1 MTTAAEA
8 IRSALEAL
16 GGEADARD
24 VKSWIDARFP
34 GQWADV
40 TVQMADL
47 TLPGNASSTY
57 PADRRF
63 LRRVSRGRYA
73 LTDTNR

>member
-1 MTTAAEA
+1 MTTAADA

-24 VKSWIDARFP
+24 VKEWVEARFP
-34 GQWADV
+34 GQWADI

-47 TLPGNASSTY
+47 TYPGNPSSTY
-57 PADRRF
+57 PADERF
-63 LRRVSRGRYA
+63 LRRVKRGRYA
-73 LTDTNR
+73 LRQA

>member
-1 MTTAAEA
+1 MTTAADA

-24 VKSWIDARFP
+24 VKESVEARFP
-34 GQWADV
+34 GHWADI

-47 TLPGNASSTY
+47 TYPGSPSSTY
-57 PADRRF
+57 PVDERF
-63 LRRVSRGRYA
+63 LRRVKRGRYA
-73 LTDTNR
+73 LRQA